1 MYSALLLVSTVC
13 AVVDDKDFD
22 LMKKTV
28 ESMNSLV
35 QVRAFQFEGMKQFY
49 KHIETNSYHTEL
61 QLPFSAKKYF
71 RGLKTL
77 SLK

>member
-1 MYSALLLVSTVC
+1 MRVVSVYSALLLVSTVC

-35 QVRAFQFEGMKQFY
+35 QVRAFKF
-49 KHIETNSYHTEL
+49 
-61 QLPFSAKKYF
+61 
-71 RGLKTL
+71 
-77 SLK
+77 